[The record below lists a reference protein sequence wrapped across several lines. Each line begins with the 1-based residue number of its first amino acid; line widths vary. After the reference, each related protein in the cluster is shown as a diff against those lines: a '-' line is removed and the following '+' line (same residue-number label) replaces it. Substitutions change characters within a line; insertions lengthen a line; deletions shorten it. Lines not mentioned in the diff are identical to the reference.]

1 VRSDLLQSWRSSLPP
16 AAPNRFLVNIQQ
28 DQLQTLH
35 EFFAAHGLDQP
46 RIFPMVRGRLTTI
59 NGKTVSSSDYSEQ
72 RAKRLIER
80 EFNLSWAREMQD
92 DNQIVAGRWW
102 REQETG
108 KAMFSVEQGLA
119 ETLGIR
125 LGATLT
131 YDIAGAVLSGQVT
144 SLRKVDWDSFR
155 VNFFVIAP
163 PGVLENYPM
172 SYITSFHLP
181 ADRSAVINDLVK
193 AFPNFLVIDV
203 AAIISQVQK
212 IMDKVVQAVEFV
224 FLFTLLAGLMVLYA
238 AIVATQDERML
249 EAGMLRTLG
258 ASARQVMRA
267 QLSEFVAIGSLAGLL
282 AATGASA
289 LGYVLAS
296 NVLNVAY
303 VLNPWLW
310 IMGLAGG
317 ATGVALASLPQLR
330 AMLNR
335 PPLQSLR
342 SFG

>member
-1 VRSDLLQSWRSSLPP
+1 LQ
-16 AAPNRFLVNIQQ
+16 A
-28 DQLQTLH
+28 LH
-35 EFFAAHGLDQP
+35 VFFTDHGFDQP
-46 RIFPMVRGRLTTI
+46 RIFPMVRGRLTAINSKTI
-59 NGKTVSSSDYSEQ
+59 SSADYTEQ

-80 EFNLSWAREMQD
+80 EFNLSLAREMQD
-92 DNQIVAGRWW
+92 DNRIVAGRWW
-102 REQETG
+102 REQDTG

-125 LGATLT
+125 LGDTLT
-131 YDIAGAVLSGQVT
+131 YDIAGVVMSGQVM

-163 PGVLENYPM
+163 PGVLENYPV
-172 SYITSFHLP
+172 SYITSFYLP
-181 ADRSAVINDLVK
+181 ADRLAVINDLVRV
-193 AFPNFLVIDV
+193 FPNFLVIDV
-203 AAIISQVQK
+203 AAIMSQVQK

-224 FLFTLLAGLMVLYA
+224 FMFSLLAGLMVLYA
-238 AIVATQDERML
+238 AIVAAQDERML
-249 EAGMLRTLG
+249 EAVMLRTLG
-258 ASARQVMRA
+258 ASTGQIMRA

-296 NVLNVAY
+296 EVLNVAY

-317 ATGVALASLPQLR
+317 AAGVILACLPQLR
-330 AMLNR
+330 ATLNR
-335 PPLQSLR
+335 PPLQGLH